1 MNELIPLEK
10 EIVKSAHGDGMIPFP
25 QGSFLAVERTFRML
39 DDLARRGYVE
49 YVAKTWYRAYWIT
62 EKGWRIVRRGQKLRR
77 EMPAHISKSGAS
89 RVTDSTIMITSLR
102 LAVMADE

>member
-1 MNELIPLEK
+1 MNELTPLEK

-39 DDLARRGYVE
+39 DSLARREYIE

-62 EKGWRIVRRGQKLRR
+62 EKGWRIVRGGKKLRR
-77 EMPAHISKSGAS
+77 EMPARIG
-89 RVTDSTIMITSLR
+89 RLR
-102 LAVMADE
+102 TA